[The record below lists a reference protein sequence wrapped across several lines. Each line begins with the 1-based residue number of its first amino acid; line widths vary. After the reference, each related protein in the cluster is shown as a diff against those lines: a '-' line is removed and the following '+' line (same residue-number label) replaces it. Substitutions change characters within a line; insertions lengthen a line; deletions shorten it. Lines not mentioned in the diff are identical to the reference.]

1 MAALPPLSR
10 MLKRAITRVRERAA
24 GLSTRLD
31 VAWPC
36 DDLGTAYGHHAVLT
50 SRLGPGSV
58 VYSFGLGLDISFDL
72 ELIARSGARLW
83 GFDPTPRSIAFV
95 KAQALPPEFTL
106 CEYGV
111 AGHDGI
117 VSFAAPDNPEH
128 ISHSVV
134 ARKGAT
140 MIDFPVKR
148 LSTIMA
154 ALGHTRLDVLKLD
167 VEGAEYDVLDEV
179 LAQRMDIDQ
188 LLVEFHHQFATIPAR
203 RTADA
208 LQRMRAA
215 GYRVFHVA
223 DNLREFSLA
232 RG

>member
-1 MAALPPLSR
+1 MAALSR
-10 MLKRAITRVRERAA
+10 LARTLARTVARVRERAA
-24 GLSTRLD
+24 GLSTRVD

-50 SRLGPGSV
+50 SRLDAGSV

-72 ELIARSGARLW
+72 ELVARTGAKLW
-83 GFDPTPRSIAFV
+83 GFDPTPRSIDFV

-148 LSTIMA
+148 LSTIMSE
-154 ALGHTRLDVLKLD
+154 LGHRRLDVLKLD
-167 VEGAEYDVLDEV
+167 VEGAEYDVLDEI
-179 LAQRMDIDQ
+179 LATRMDIDQ
-188 LLVEFHHQFATIPAR
+188 LLVEFHHQFASIPAR
-203 RTADA
+203 KTADT
-208 LQRMRAA
+208 LQRLRDA

-223 DNLREFSLA
+223 SNLREFSLA